1 MTDIFEQVDA
11 YIDGLFVEEDEGLR
25 AAAASSTD
33 GVIPDI
39 RISGGQGKFL
49 YLLAKLTGATRILE
63 IGTLVGYST
72 IWLARALPAGGK
84 LVSLE
89 FDPHHAAV
97 ARQNIGQAG
106 VADRVEVITGDAH
119 ETLEA
124 MIAGGEAPFDLIFLD
139 AEKPGYPAYLQKM
152 LKLSR
157 PGTLIAGDNV
167 VRKGEVLDPQDEFA
181 EGAARFN
188 ELLAAEP
195 SVEAV
200 ILQQVGMKGHD
211 GLALARVK
219 QALSQ

>member
-1 MTDIFEQVDA
+1 MADIFERVDA
-11 YIDGLFVEEDEGLR
+11 YIDGLFIEEDDGLR

-33 GVIPDI
+33 GIIPDI

-49 YLLAKLTGATRILE
+49 YLLAKLTGASRILE

-72 IWLARALPAGGK
+72 IWMARALPEDGK

-89 FDPHHAAV
+89 FDPHHAGV
-97 ARQNIGQAG
+97 ARRNIEKAG
-106 VADRVEVITGDAH
+106 VADKVEVITGDAH
-119 ETLEA
+119 ETLEG
-124 MIAGGEAPFDLIFLD
+124 MIAEGAAPFDLIFLD
-139 AEKPGYPAYLQKM
+139 AEKPGYPDYLPKM

-157 PGTLIAGDNV
+157 AGTLIAGDNV

-188 ELLAAEP
+188 ALLAAEP

-200 ILQQVGMKGHD
+200 ILQQVGIKGHD
-211 GLALARVK
+211 GLALARVR
-219 QALSQ
+219 

>member
-1 MTDIFEQVDA
+1 MSDIFEQVDA
-11 YIDGLFVEEDEGLR
+11 YIDRLFVEEDEGLR

-39 RISGGQGKFL
+39 RISGGQGKLL
-49 YLLAKLTGATRILE
+49 YLLLKLTGASRILE

-72 IWLARALPAGGK
+72 IWMARALPEGGK

-89 FDPHHAAV
+89 CDPHHADV
-97 ARQNIGQAG
+97 ARRNIEKAG
-106 VADRVEVITGDAH
+106 VADRVEVITGNAH
-119 ETLEA
+119 DTLET
-124 MIAGGEAPFDLIFLD
+124 MIADGESPFDLIFLD
-139 AEKPGYPAYLQKM
+139 AEKPGYPEYLQKM

-157 PGTLIAGDNV
+157 AGTLIAGDNV
-167 VRKGEVLDPQDEFA
+167 VRKGEVLNPQDEFA

-195 SVEAV
+195 AVEAV
-200 ILQQVGMKGHD
+200 ILQQVGTKGHD

-219 QALSQ
+219 